1 MTVGD
6 FCKYLKPDDFV
17 IITKPDGG
25 FASGFV
31 TDMSQYFDEEILHI
45 SADKY
50 TFAFKVN
57 KNIGYELDVS

>member
-6 FCKYLKPDDFV
+6 FCRYLKSDDLV

-25 FASGFV
+25 FANGFV
-31 TDMSQYFDEEILHI
+31 AEMSEYFDEEILHI

-50 TFAFKVN
+50 PCAFQAN
-57 KNIGYELDVS
+57 KNIGYEIDVA

>member
-1 MTVGD
+1 MTVGE
-6 FCKYLKPDDFV
+6 FCKYLNLNDLI

-31 TDMSQYFDEEILHI
+31 ADIRDYFDEEILHI

-50 TFAFKVN
+50 PCALKIN
-57 KNIGYELDVS
+57 KNIGYKIDVA